1 MKIVFLDKL
10 TLGNDISLE
19 EFNKFGEVVTYEH
32 SNEENTAQRISDA
45 DIVVTNKV
53 VINKE
58 TMKKV
63 NLKLICIAATGKN
76 NIDLEYAKEINLPVM
91 NVAGYSTSS
100 VAQLTFAL
108 VLELIQKTSY
118 YSSYVKEGKWE
129 KSPIFTNLDKPFN
142 ELDGKRWGI
151 IGLGNIGL
159 KVASIAKSFGCN
171 VHYYSTSGANNNT
184 QYTQDTL
191 EDLIKKSDII
201 SIHAP
206 LNEQTKNLINKK
218 NLNKMKDKSI
228 LINVGRGGII
238 NEEDLAKVID
248 KKEIYC
254 ALDVLEKEPID
265 MYNPLRCIKEKDR
278 LVITPHIAWASIE
291 ARNRLMQ
298 GIIKNIQSFLDSKK

>member
-32 SNEENTAQRISDA
+32 SNEENTAKRISDA

-63 NLKLICIAATGKN
+63 NLKLICVAATGTN

-108 VLELIQKTSY
+108 ALELIQKTSY
-118 YSSYVKEGKWE
+118 YSSYVKDGQWE

-159 KVASIAKSFGCN
+159 KVASIAESFGCN
-171 VHYYSTSGANNNT
+171 VHYYSTSGANNNA
-184 QYTQDTL
+184 QYTQDSL

-298 GIIKNIQSFLDSKK
+298 GIIKNIQCFLDSKN

>member
-32 SNEENTAQRISDA
+32 SNEENTAKRISDA

-63 NLKLICIAATGKN
+63 NLKLICVAATGTN

-91 NVAGYSTSS
+91 NIAGYSTSS

-108 VLELIQKTSY
+108 ALELIQKTSY
-118 YSSYVKEGKWE
+118 YSSYVKDGQWE

-159 KVASIAKSFGCN
+159 KVASIAESFGCN
-171 VHYYSTSGANNNT
+171 VHYYSTSGANNNA
-184 QYTQDTL
+184 QYTQDSL
-191 EDLIKKSDII
+191 DDLIKKSDII

-298 GIIKNIQSFLDSKK
+298 GIIKNIQCFLDSKN